1 MTIEIFA
8 LALIAIACLVVW
20 GCFFVML
27 WQRRPENPKPNPKS
41 GASRPPCGEQ
51 DGEGDELNVLN
62 PDGTI
67 TREPLDGPQGE
78 EL

>member
-27 WQRRPENPKPNPKS
+27 WQRRPENPKPNPKPNPKS

-51 DGEGDELNVLN
+51 DGEGDFVFDIETGAQTPKEAEDL
-62 PDGTI
+62 
-67 TREPLDGPQGE
+67 
-78 EL
+78 